1 MVTTTDGATRR
12 APYSLRPTGDYVVG
26 LSPKL
31 EDLFELQ
38 KGDMTAEAKR
48 DTTIIATY
56 EPKTLTRLPAQEGQI
71 VFTKDGQ
78 VVVGE

>member
-1 MVTTTDGATRR
+1 MGDPTGTLQSKA
-12 APYSLRPTGDYVVG
+12 TGDYVVG

-56 EPKTLTRLPAQEGQI
+56 EPKDFDKTTVHGKRRLSSPK
-71 VFTKDGQ
+71 TDRS
-78 VVVGE
+78 